1 MVHGL
6 CIQIVVQLIS
16 GGLRIKIFC
25 HEQIFMCKLMQST
38 ASIVVFYGHFC
49 LKI

>member
-6 CIQIVVQLIS
+6 FMQIVVRLII

-25 HEQIFMCKLMQST
+25 HEQMFVCKLMQSY
-38 ASIVVFYGHFC
+38 ASSVLFFVVVFA
-49 LKI
+49 